1 MLAAILSALHVLA
14 LAIGLPAVY
23 LRGRALRAG
32 DVAAVLR
39 ADNAWGIAAILWWT
53 TGPLRAFGG
62 FEKGTDWYLDQPLF
76 HVKLGLFGVAALLEL
91 LPMVTFIRWRMAMA
105 KGGSPDVSRLG
116 LLYRINSVEV
126 AIVLILPFVAA
137 MLARGIG
144 S

>member
-76 HVKLGLFGVAALLEL
+76 HLKLGLFGLTALLEL
-91 LPMVTFIRWRMAMA
+91 WPMATFIRWRINAA
-105 KGGSPDVSRLG
+105 RGRAADVSRLA

-126 AIVLILPFVAA
+126 AIVVILPFVAA
-137 MLARGIG
+137 MLARGVG